1 MTTKQPAVIR
11 LDQFLQVQGIAAT
24 GGQAKLLIQS
34 GEVSVNGAVE
44 TRRRRQLRIG
54 DVVTFAG
61 DDFIVTFAGDDFIVE
76 ASLENGDQET

>member
-1 MTTKQPAVIR
+1 MTTDEPSVIR

-24 GGQAKLLIQS
+24 GGQAKVLIQS

-54 DVVTFAG
+54 DVVTF
-61 DDFIVTFAGDDFIVE
+61 DEDEFVVE
-76 ASLENGDQET
+76 TSQENGEQET